1 MKSLQPPFKKA
12 RQLPS
17 NQPLMKFLLSVI
29 LCALGGLSHAAPV
42 KLIFDTD
49 MGNDVDDLMALCMI
63 HNLQK
68 RGACELLAVTVT
80 KDHPQAAAFV
90 DAVNTLYG
98 YPDTPIGVVR
108 NGAAKEAGKFNLLAD
123 KHPHDLKSG
132 ADAPEAGGL
141 IKDIL
146 AKQPDGS
153 VVIAQVGFFT
163 NLARLMDDAE
173 AKELIAKK
181 VKVLSIMAGAFQTV
195 NFDTRHLEYNV
206 KLDVPAA
213 QKLAKEWPTP
223 MVWSGFEIG
232 VAAADVW
239 PAIRAVWASAL
250 TPLVVDA
257 VSVPV
262 IAAGGIF
269 DGRGVA
275 AAMMLGAS
283 GAQIGSAFLRTPESS
298 ALALHKQALA
308 ETADNS
314 TKLTRLFS
322 GRPARSIRNRLVREL
337 AEHEGDAAPFP
348 TQRAVIAPLT
358 KAAAAKGSA
367 DFMQLW
373 SGQAGLRAEAA
384 PSAQI
389 FRRICDE
396 ALALLR

>member
-1 MKSLQPPFKKA
+1 MTLQQLLGIELPIIQAPMAGVQDHRLAVAVSNAGGLGSLPAAMLSLEALRSELTALQAQTGKPYNVNFFCHTPPTPDATREAAWRAALAPYYAELDLDPAQIPAGPGRAPFSA
-12 RQLPS
+12 EAAALLAEFRPPVVSFHFGLPS
-17 NQPLMKFLLSVI
+17 ARAVQELKKI
-29 LCALGGLSHAAPV
+29 GA
-42 KLIFDTD
+42 KLI
-49 MGNDVDDLMALCMI
+49 GNATNVAEAKVLEAAGMDAIVA
-63 HNLQK
+63 Q
-68 RGACELLAVTVT
+68 GA
-80 KDHPQAAAFV
+80 
-90 DAVNTLYG
+90 
-98 YPDTPIGVVR
+98 
-108 NGAAKEAGKFNLLAD
+108 
-123 KHPHDLKSG
+123 
-132 ADAPEAGGL
+132 EAGGH
-141 IKDIL
+141 
-146 AKQPDGS
+146 
-153 VVIAQVGFFT
+153 
-163 NLARLMDDAE
+163 R
-173 AKELIAKK
+173 
-181 VKVLSIMAGAFQTV
+181 GAFIG
-195 NFDTRHLEYNV
+195 
-206 KLDVPAA
+206 AA
-213 QKLAKEWPTP
+213 HENDMGT
-223 MVWSGFEIG
+223 M
-232 VAAADVW
+232 
-239 PAIRAVWASAL
+239 AL